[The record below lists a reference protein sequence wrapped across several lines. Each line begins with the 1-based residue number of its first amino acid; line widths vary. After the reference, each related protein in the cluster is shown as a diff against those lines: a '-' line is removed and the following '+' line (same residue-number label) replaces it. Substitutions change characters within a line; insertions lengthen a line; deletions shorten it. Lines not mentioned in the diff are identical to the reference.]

1 MQEDMIKTKKNIS
14 RLLGNKY
21 LWIFVSVILII
32 IVAYC
37 QIDRYRKT
45 HSSLYINLQGTYE
58 MLLDSAIIDRSFDM
72 QPLGFY
78 LYFNGCDIVLPP
90 IKCIVPFTNGELKYQ
105 EISKIVDD
113 TYGSW
118 EVVSSNPDSIFVN
131 ANAHVLHGKYKVTF
145 VTETDRYIPTY
156 YVYLDNDSTHLCLK
170 KIE

>member
-1 MQEDMIKTKKNIS
+1 MIKTKKNIS

-78 LYFNGCDIVLPP
+78 LYFNGDNIKLPHFDCIAPYVTDGLKYDDIVK
-90 IKCIVPFTNGELKYQ
+90 IGED
-105 EISKIVDD
+105 SH
-113 TYGSW
+113 GSW

-145 VTETDRYIPTY
+145 VTESDRYIPTY

-170 KIE
+170 KNRIIK